1 LQRYTFLMRSRFIT
15 RASLTLT
22 GSSFDDFLSEAG
34 IKNEVEAAAMKKVQA
49 WQSKNLAP
57 TQKLARRA

>member
-1 LQRYTFLMRSRFIT
+1 MRSRFIT